1 MVGPI
6 MVAMSDHELP
16 PDPRPSDDFKGKAI
30 ADALSSTF
38 PRLQWLLSVPPCQ
51 AGGLLP
57 YLLLAALY
65 HWSSDHKVTAGENDP
80 ETQAVIRL
88 CAALFTIPAEEGEP
102 VMAVTAEIA
111 ESLLAIRRTGP

>member
-1 MVGPI
+1 MVRPI
-6 MVAMSDHELP
+6 MAVMSDHEPP
-16 PDPRPSDDFKGKAI
+16 PDLRPSDDLEGKAV
-30 ADALSSTF
+30 AGALSSTF

-65 HWSSDHKVTAGENDP
+65 HWSSDHKPTAGENDP

-88 CAALFTIPAEEGEP
+88 CAALLAIPAEEGEP
-102 VMAVTAEIA
+102 AMAVTAEIA